1 MTLTPPLSEP
11 LVTLRAVSKHYGR
24 AIAVNNVSLDVFEG
38 EFVTLLGPSGSGKT
52 TTLMLIA
59 GFETP
64 TSGEIR
70 IRGASVVAR
79 PPEKRDIGMVF
90 QSYALFPHMSV
101 FDNVAYPLRTRR
113 VPSTEVAERVA
124 RVLDAV
130 HMSGFAERY
139 PRQLSGGQQQRVAV
153 ARALVYRPSLLLM
166 DEPLGALDK
175 KLREEMQGELKD
187 LQRTLGV
194 TTLYVTHDQQEAL
207 ALSDRIA
214 IMNAGDVV
222 QIGAPLALYE
232 HPATDFVA
240 GFLGDVNTLDGVVTG
255 AETGVVRVEIADGI
269 EVTVAT
275 AARPSAGKRV
285 RLTLRPER
293 LDLATTAGGVNCWR
307 GRVRGATFRGELV
320 RYDVELGSGVVVTVS
335 RPYRGQETI
344 FGPGQEVLV
353 RSRPDDWRVFG

>member
-1 MTLTPPLSEP
+1 MSEP
-11 LVTLRAVSKHYGR
+11 LVTLHAVSKHYGR

-113 VPSTEVAERVA
+113 VPSAEVAERVA

-130 HMSGFAERY
+130 RMSGLAERY

-175 KLREEMQGELKD
+175 KLREEMQSELKD

-214 IMNAGDVV
+214 IMNVGDVV
-222 QIGAPLALYE
+222 QIGSPLALYE

-240 GFLGDVNTLDGVVTG
+240 GFLGDVNTLDGVVAE
-255 AETGVVRVEIADGI
+255 AETGVVRVEIAEGI

-275 AARPSAGKRV
+275 SARRSAGKRV

-293 LDLATTAGGVNCWR
+293 LDLAPTAGGVNCWR

-320 RYDVELGSGVVVTVS
+320 RYDVELGSGLVVNVS

-344 FGPGQEVLV
+344 FGPGQEVFV

>member
-1 MTLTPPLSEP
+1 MSEP
-11 LVTLRAVSKHYGR
+11 LVTLRGVSKHYGR

-59 GFETP
+59 GFEAP

-101 FDNVAYPLRTRR
+101 FDNVAYPLHTRR
-113 VPSTEVAERVA
+113 LPSTEVAERVA

-130 HMSGFAERY
+130 RMSGFAERY

-175 KLREEMQGELKD
+175 KLREEMQSELKS

-214 IMNAGDVV
+214 IMNAGDLV
-222 QIGAPLALYE
+222 QVGSPLTLYE
-232 HPATDFVA
+232 QPATDFVA
-240 GFLGDVNTLDGVVTG
+240 GFLGDVNALDGVVAG
-255 AETGVVRVEIADGI
+255 ADGSVVRVEIADGI
-269 EVTVAT
+269 EVAVAT
-275 AARPSAGKRV
+275 AARPAAGKRV

-293 LDLATTAGGVNCWR
+293 LDLATAVVVGVNCWR
-307 GRVRGATFRGELV
+307 GRVREAAFRGELV
-320 RYDVELGSGVVVTVS
+320 RYGVELGAGLVVSVS

-344 FGPGQEVLV
+344 FAPGQEVFV
-353 RSRPDDWRVFG
+353 TSRPEDWRVFG

>member
-1 MTLTPPLSEP
+1 
-11 LVTLRAVSKHYGR
+11 VTLRAVSKHYGR

-59 GFETP
+59 GFEAP

-113 VPSTEVAERVA
+113 LPSTEVAERVT

-130 HMSGFAERY
+130 RMSRFAERY

-166 DEPLGALDK
+166 DEPLGALDR
-175 KLREEMQGELKD
+175 KLREEMQSELKG

-214 IMNAGDVV
+214 IMNAGDLV
-222 QIGAPLALYE
+222 QIGSPLALYE
-232 HPATDFVA
+232 QPATDFVA
-240 GFLGDVNTLDGVVTG
+240 GFLGDVNTLDGVVAG
-255 AETGVVRVEIADGI
+255 ADTSGVRVEIACGI
-269 EVTVAT
+269 EVAVAT
-275 AARPSAGKRV
+275 TARPATGKRV
-285 RLTLRPER
+285 RVSLRPER
-293 LDLATTAGGVNCWR
+293 LDLATAAVAGVNCWR
-307 GRVRGATFRGELV
+307 GRVREATFRGELV
-320 RYDVELGSGVVVTVS
+320 RYGVELGPGLVVSMS
-335 RPYRGQETI
+335 RPYRGHETI
-344 FGPGQEVLV
+344 FAPGQEVLV
-353 RSRPDDWRVFG
+353 TSRPEDWRVFA

>member
-1 MTLTPPLSEP
+1 MREP
-11 LVTLRAVSKHYGR
+11 LVTLRAVSKQYGR
-24 AIAVNNVSLDVFEG
+24 AIAVNNLSLDVFEG

-59 GFETP
+59 GFEAP

-70 IRGASVVAR
+70 IRGASVVR
-79 PPEKRDIGMVF
+79 HPPEKRDIGMVF

-101 FDNVAYPLRTRR
+101 FGNVAYPLRTRR
-113 VPSTEVAERVA
+113 LPSTEVAERVA
-124 RVLDAV
+124 QVLDAV
-130 HMSGFAERY
+130 RMSRFAERY

-175 KLREEMQGELKD
+175 KLREEMQGELKS

-207 ALSDRIA
+207 TLSDRVA
-214 IMNAGDVV
+214 IMNAGDLV
-222 QIGAPLALYE
+222 QIGSPLELYE

-240 GFLGDVNTLDGVVTG
+240 GFLGEVNTLDGVADETAGAVT
-255 AETGVVRVEIADGI
+255 RIAVTDGL
-269 EVTVAT
+269 EVSACAILPT
-275 AARPSAGKRV
+275 ASGKRV
-285 RLTLRPER
+285 RLTIRPER
-293 LDLATTAGGVNCWR
+293 LDIVTEAAAGANCWP
-307 GRVRGATFRGELV
+307 GRVREAVFRGELV
-320 RYDVELGSGVVVTVS
+320 RYTVELRAGTIVSVS

-344 FGPGQEVLV
+344 FAPGHEVWV
-353 RSRPDDWRVFG
+353 TSRPQDWRVFG

>member
-1 MTLTPPLSEP
+1 
-11 LVTLRAVSKHYGR
+11 
-24 AIAVNNVSLDVFEG
+24 
-38 EFVTLLGPSGSGKT
+38 
-52 TTLMLIA
+52 
-59 GFETP
+59 
-64 TSGEIR
+64 
-70 IRGASVVAR
+70 
-79 PPEKRDIGMVF
+79 MVF

-130 HMSGFAERY
+130 RMSGFAGRY

-175 KLREEMQGELKD
+175 KLREEMQSELKD

-214 IMNAGDVV
+214 IMNVGDVV
-222 QIGAPLALYE
+222 QIGSPLALYE

-240 GFLGDVNTLDGVVTG
+240 GFLGDVNTLDGVVVG
-255 AETGVVRVEIADGI
+255 AETGVVRVGIADGI
-269 EVTVAT
+269 EVTVTT
-275 AARPSAGKRV
+275 AVRPSAGKRV

-293 LDLATTAGGVNCWR
+293 LDLATIAGGVNCWR

-320 RYDVELGSGVVVTVS
+320 RYDVELGSGLVVNVS

-344 FGPGQEVLV
+344 FGPGQEVFV

>member
-1 MTLTPPLSEP
+1 MSEP

-59 GFETP
+59 GFEAP

-70 IRGASVVAR
+70 IRGVSVVAR

-113 VPSTEVAERVA
+113 LPSTEVAERVA

-130 HMSGFAERY
+130 RMSGFAERY

-175 KLREEMQGELKD
+175 KLREEMQSELKD
-187 LQRTLGV
+187 LQRRLGV

-207 ALSDRIA
+207 TLSDRIV

-222 QIGAPLALYE
+222 QIGSPLVLYE
-232 HPATDFVA
+232 QPATDFVA
-240 GFLGDVNTLDGVVTG
+240 GFLGDVNTLDGVVAG
-255 AETGVVRVEIADGI
+255 VDASVVRVEIANGI
-269 EVTVAT
+269 EVTVT
-275 AARPSAGKRV
+275 MAAPPAPGKRV
-285 RLTLRPER
+285 RLSLRPER
-293 LDLATTAGGVNCWR
+293 LDLATAAAAAVNCWH
-307 GRVRGATFRGELV
+307 GRVREATFRGELV
-320 RYDVELGSGVVVTVS
+320 RYGVELGPGLIVSVS

-344 FGPGQEVLV
+344 FAPGQEVFV
-353 RSRPDDWRVFG
+353 TSRPDDWRVFG

>member
-1 MTLTPPLSEP
+1 M
-11 LVTLRAVSKHYGR
+11 
-24 AIAVNNVSLDVFEG
+24 IAVNNVSVDVVEG
-38 EFVTLLGPSGSGKT
+38 EFLTFLGPSGSGKT

-59 GFETP
+59 GFEQP

-70 IRGASVVAR
+70 IRGASVVTR

-101 FDNVAYPLRTRR
+101 SDNVAYPLRTRR
-113 VPSTEVAERVA
+113 VPSAEIATRVA

-130 HMSGFAERY
+130 HMSAFAERY

-175 KLREEMQGELKD
+175 KLREEMQSELKT

-207 ALSDRIA
+207 TLSDRVA

-222 QIGAPLALYE
+222 QIGSPLELYE
-232 HPATDFVA
+232 HPATEFVA
-240 GFLGDVNTLDGVVTG
+240 SFLGDVNTLDGVVGDTVG
-255 AETGVVRVEIADGI
+255 NVTRIAAGEGLDA
-269 EVTVAT
+269 TVCAT
-275 AARPSAGKRV
+275 PATVPGKTV
-285 RLTLRPER
+285 RLTVRPER
-293 LDLATTAGGVNCWR
+293 LDIVTAMAADANCWP
-307 GRVRGATFRGELV
+307 GRVREATFRGELV
-320 RYDVELGSGVVVTVS
+320 RYTVELRGGTVVSVS
-335 RPYRGQETI
+335 RPYRGQESI
-344 FGPGQEVLV
+344 FAPGQEVSV
-353 RSRPDDWRVFG
+353 TTRPDDWRVFG